1 MDDHM
6 SSARRVRSRPR
17 RARAWDGPLCAA
29 VCLLL
34 TSAAAL
40 ARQAPTTV
48 LLVRHAEK
56 VMADDTDPAL
66 SPAGERRARALVRVA
81 AEAGVSAIYSTPYRR
96 TQATVRPLAEQLGL
110 PVRILEIGP
119 GGAEAYAAEQAQRI
133 REEHGGQVVLVVSHS
148 NTVPLII
155 EALGGPAGP
164 ALDES
169 DYDNLFIVRVPATG
183 PVRLIRARYGEP
195 DGRG

>member
-1 MDDHM
+1 MT
-6 SSARRVRSRPR
+6 SVRPVRSRLR
-17 RARAWDGPLCAA
+17 RARAWDAPLCAA

-34 TSAAAL
+34 TSATAL

-56 VMADDTDPAL
+56 VVVDDADPPL
-66 SPAGERRARALVRVA
+66 SPAGERRARALAGVA
-81 AEAGVSAIYSTPYRR
+81 AEAGVSAIYSTPFRR
-96 TQATVRPLAEQLGL
+96 TQATVQPLAERLGL
-110 PVRILEIGP
+110 TVRILEIGP
-119 GGAEAYAAEQAQRI
+119 GGAEASAAEQARRI
-133 REEHGGQVVLVVSHS
+133 RAEHGGQVVLVVSHS

-169 DYDNLFIVRVPATG
+169 DYDSLFIVTVPETG
-183 PVRLIRARYGEP
+183 PARLIRARYGEP